1 MGELIFIIFTILIII
16 GFLVYHYLNRDS
28 SATLSDDYSQ
38 ARKMSYGGI
47 APRYWRSLD
56 ASFIEKKF
64 NVSERARNQGANNYP
79 SDAEVQG
86 GLSRV
91 EGEIYRDIETHYQS
105 ELNRIDDF
113 YMLGSNKKLENEFRD
128 LRVTIDG
135 NGYEQTFQRM
145 KGRWS
150 NAKAEFIQKVSNAI
164 RDRKKAYHDLRDFR
178 LNNNVKHG
186 RNPMLTSKIGN
197 FFKILVPVIL
207 FYIEYRLNFNALNS
221 SPFIEEGDAIY
232 IASIVASINVV
243 LSFLVGFLVLTHLI
257 NPVEATKKPR
267 LLFYGPIL
275 AIYGFVIVYVNVMM
289 GVFRSYMTTL
299 LKQPAEERQQYFND
313 AFTNSTWPFDNL
325 DAIIFDGA
333 LLLFLGGFFAL
344 ITMVDAYFFRDPI
357 PGYSEVGDKAAAID
371 KRIQKLTDIDKA
383 FFVAQHKI
391 HEDNLLSKHE
401 ARLNALSSWSN
412 LVDATQKIK
421 ELFNNFNKSIKT
433 ALKTSIENFRT
444 ENKTFRTVPVPKYFT
459 EEVKAEFIQSFDEV
473 YVAVV
478 DEHMNDKEL
487 RIKFTQ
493 DKRIIEQDYAT
504 MINKYSVFFE
514 KETEELNEIVR
525 NLNNENIED

>member
-1 MGELIFIIFTILIII
+1 MGELIFIIFTILIVI

-47 APRYWRSLD
+47 APRYWRSID
-56 ASFIEKKF
+56 ASFIEKKH

-91 EGEIYRDIETHYQS
+91 EGEIKQTVQTHYQR

-128 LRVTIDG
+128 LRDTIDT
-135 NGYEQTFQRM
+135 NGYEQNFQRM
-145 KGRWS
+145 MGRWE
-150 NAKAEFIQKVSNAI
+150 NAKEEFIQKVSNAI
-164 RDRKKAYHDLRDFR
+164 NERARAYHNLRDFK

-197 FFKILVPVIL
+197 FFKILVPIIL

-243 LSFLVGFLVLTHLI
+243 LSFLVGFLVLTHII

-344 ITMVDAYFFRDPI
+344 ITMVDAYFFKDPI

-371 KRIQKLTDIDKA
+371 KRIDKLSNIDKA
-383 FFVAQHKI
+383 FFTNQQKI
-391 HEDNLLSKHE
+391 HEDKLLSNHQ
-401 ARLNALSSWSN
+401 ARLEALSSWTN
-412 LVDATQKIK
+412 LVDSTQKIK
-421 ELFNNFNKSIKT
+421 ELFNKFNESIRT
-433 ALKTSIENFRT
+433 ALDTSINNFRT
-444 ENKTFRTVPVPKYFT
+444 ENKTFRTTDVPKYF
-459 EEVKAEFIQSFDEV
+459 EDEVPTEFIQSFEAV

-478 DEHMNDKEL
+478 DEYMDDNEL
-487 RIKFTQ
+487 RIKSTK
-493 DKRIIEQDYAT
+493 DKNMIEEDYKLMT
-504 MINKYSVFFE
+504 EKYTNFFRNENK
-514 KETEELNEIVR
+514 ELNNIVR
-525 NLNNENIED
+525 NLNNDNIED